1 MEYMVLLGPKR
12 RSAEGTTRDI
22 RFRGPSPLGSELPS
36 LEVVK
41 GSSEELS
48 DALTDMAEDREVW
61 GTSPLM
67 PTQLIKPFGA
77 VADPGTDDS
86 WGIAAVQA
94 DESEFTGAGT
104 RVAVLDTGI
113 DRTHP
118 AFEGVQIREENFSGS
133 GKGDKNGHGT
143 HCAGTIFGRD
153 VNGSRIG
160 VARGV
165 NQALIGKIVGD
176 DGHGTAKAAFDGLI
190 WAINEGAMVISMSIG
205 FDFPGLVS
213 VLVNEGLELDLATSQ
228 ALVAY
233 ARSVR
238 WFDMLMDMA
247 RRRQDL
253 GRGCVVVAAAGNES
267 KRNIRP
273 DYEIAT
279 SLPAA
284 AEGVLSTGAL
294 ARSPDGY
301 IVAPYSNTF
310 PELCAPGTGIK
321 SAVPGG
327 GLGIMN
333 GTSMACPHV
342 AGVAAL
348 WWQAVHDKGVPV
360 KADTVTAQIRAA
372 CRLDVLAPGVNPLA
386 RGSGLVTAP

>member
-12 RSAEGTTRDI
+12 RSAEGATRDI
-22 RFRGPSPLGSELPS
+22 RFRGHPPVGSELPS
-36 LEVVK
+36 VEVVS
-41 GSSEELS
+41 GSSEELGE
-48 DALTDMAEDREVW
+48 ALEEMARDREVW
-61 GTSPLM
+61 DAWPLM
-67 PTQLIKPFGA
+67 PTQLIKPFDA
-77 VADPGTDDS
+77 AADGDSGDS

-94 DESEFTGAGT
+94 DKSEFTGAGT

-118 AFEGVQIREENFSGS
+118 AFEGVQIREADFSGS
-133 GKGDKNGHGT
+133 GNGDKNGHGT

-165 NQALIGKIVGD
+165 RHALVGKILGD
-176 DGHGTAKAAFDGLI
+176 NGHGTAKAVFDGLL
-190 WAINEGAMVISMSIG
+190 WAMNEGAMVISMSIG
-205 FDFPGLVS
+205 FDFPGMVSTLVA
-213 VLVNEGLELDLATSQ
+213 EGLEPDLATSQ

-233 ARSVR
+233 GRSVR
-238 WFDMLMDMA
+238 WFDTLMEMFK
-247 RRRQDL
+247 RRQDL
-253 GRGCVVVAAAGNES
+253 GPGCVVVAAAGNES
-267 KRNIRP
+267 KRHIRP
-273 DYEIAT
+273 DYEIAA

-301 IVAPYSNTF
+301 TIAPYSNIF
-310 PELCAPGTGIK
+310 PVLCAPGTGIK

-327 GLGIMN
+327 GLGIKD

-348 WWQAVHDKGVPV
+348 WWQAVHDKRLPA
-360 KADTVTAQIRAA
+360 KADTVTVHMRAA
-372 CRLDVLAPGVNPLA
+372 CRIDGLAPGVNPIA
-386 RGSGLVTAP
+386 RGSGLITAP

>member
-12 RSAEGTTRDI
+12 RSAEGAARDI
-22 RFRGPSPLGSELPS
+22 RFRGLPPLGSELPS
-36 LEVVK
+36 TEVVR

-48 DALTDMAEDREVW
+48 DALKDMARDREVW
-61 GTSPLM
+61 DAWPLM
-67 PTQLIKPFGA
+67 PTQLIKPFDG
-77 VADPGTDDS
+77 VADPGSGDS

-94 DESEFTGAGT
+94 DKSGFTGAGI

-113 DRTHP
+113 DRAHP
-118 AFEGVQIREENFSGS
+118 AFEGVQIREADFSGS
-133 GKGDKNGHGT
+133 GNGDKHGHGT

-165 NQALIGKIVGD
+165 TQALIGKILGD
-176 DGHGTAKAAFDGLI
+176 DGYGDTRAAFDGLI
-190 WAINEGAMVISMSIG
+190 WAMNEGAMVISMSIG
-205 FDFPGLVS
+205 FNFPGMVSKLVA
-213 VLVNEGLELDLATSQ
+213 EGLEPDLATSQ

-233 ARSVR
+233 GLSVR
-238 WFDMLMDMA
+238 WFDMLMNMA
-247 RRRQDL
+247 KRLQDL
-253 GRGCVVVAAAGNES
+253 GPGCVVVAAAGNES

-273 DYEIAT
+273 DYEIAA

-301 IVAPYSNTF
+301 AIAPYSNTF

-327 GLGIMN
+327 GLGIKC

-348 WWQAVHDKGVPV
+348 WWQAVREKRLPA
-360 KADTVTAQIRAA
+360 KADTVTTQLRAA
-372 CRLDVLAPGVNPLA
+372 CRIDGLAPGVNPAA
-386 RGSGLVTAP
+386 RGSGLVIAP

>member
-12 RSAEGTTRDI
+12 RSAEGPARDI
-22 RFRGPSPLGSELPS
+22 RFRGHPPLGSELPS
-36 LEVVK
+36 TEVVS

-48 DALTDMAEDREVW
+48 DALSDMARDREVW
-61 GTSPLM
+61 DAWPMM
-67 PTQLIKPFGA
+67 PTQLIKPFDA
-77 VADPGTDDS
+77 AADGDSGDS

-94 DESEFTGAGT
+94 DKSEFTGAGT

-113 DRTHP
+113 DRAHP
-118 AFEGVQIREENFSGS
+118 AFEGVHIREADFSGC
-133 GKGDKNGHGT
+133 GNGDNNGHGT

-153 VNGSRIG
+153 VDGSRIG

-165 NQALIGKIVGD
+165 KQALIGKILGD
-176 DGHGTAKAAFDGLI
+176 GGRGTAKAAFDGLI
-190 WAINEGAMVISMSIG
+190 WAMNEGAMVISMSIG
-205 FDFPGLVS
+205 FNFPGMVS
-213 VLVNEGLELDLATSQ
+213 VLIAEGLEPDLATSQ

-233 ARSVR
+233 GRSVR
-238 WFDMLMDMA
+238 WFDTLMDMA
-247 RRRQDL
+247 KRRQDL
-253 GRGCVVVAAAGNES
+253 GPGCVVVAAAGNES
-267 KRNIRP
+267 KRHIRS
-273 DYEIAT
+273 DYEIAA

-301 IVAPYSNTF
+301 TIAPYSNTF

-327 GLGIMN
+327 GLGIKD

-348 WWQAVHDKGVPV
+348 WWQAVHDERLRA
-360 KADTVTAQIRAA
+360 KADTVTRRIHAS
-372 CRLDVLAPGVNPLA
+372 CRIDGLAPSVNLAA